1 MRKQITR
8 VGVIASRSAHRI
20 YDEKLKPFADDI
32 KQQEAKEVFASTI
45 MLRASADLFHLLG
58 DGYEEQ
64 LDMLVEVMKGQAKAA
79 RQGKK

>member
-8 VGVIASRSAHRI
+8 IGVIASRSAHRL
-20 YDEKLKPFADDI
+20 YDKNLKPFADDI

-58 DGYEEQ
+58 DQYENQ
-64 LDMLVEVMKGQAKAA
+64 LDMLVRVMKNQAEQSRNSK
-79 RQGKK
+79 

>member
-8 VGVIASRSAHRI
+8 IGVIASRSAHRL
-20 YDEKLKPFADDI
+20 YDKNLKPFADDI

-58 DGYEEQ
+58 DQYEDQ
-64 LDMLVEVMKGQAKAA
+64 LDMLVRVMKNQAEQSRNSK
-79 RQGKK
+79 